1 MNFLLNPL
9 TTKNVM
15 KTLSILL
22 FILLSSGLVFAEL
35 PLGEIPPKIVLEG
48 DLGGRLDGTAWSSEE
63 LVSGKVLVLFYVDP
77 DESDLNNHV
86 SEAIKAENF
95 SKEKYGSVAVINMG
109 ATWLP
114 NFAINI
120 KLKSKQEEYKTT
132 VYVKDLEKTLVK
144 KWNLSDDDSNIMLFG
159 KDGKVLYSYDGK
171 FSDAQ
176 VKEIIQ
182 AVKDNL

>member
-1 MNFLLNPL
+1 MRTFSVLMIFLLSALPL
-9 TTKNVM
+9 
-15 KTLSILL
+15 S
-22 FILLSSGLVFAEL
+22 AEL
-35 PLGEIPPKIVLEG
+35 PLGEIPPKIILEG
-48 DLGGRLDGTAWSSEE
+48 DLGGRLDGTAWNSEE
-63 LVSGKVLVLFYVDP
+63 LISGKVMVLFYVDP

-86 SEAIKAENF
+86 SDALKAENF
-95 SKEKYGSVAVINMG
+95 PLDKYGSLGVANMG

-120 KLKSKQEEYKTT
+120 KLKSKQAKHKSTI
-132 VYVKDLEKTLVK
+132 YVKDLEKTFVK
-144 KWNLSDDDSNIMLFG
+144 SWGLNDDDSDIILFG

-176 VKEIIQ
+176 VKELIQ

>member
-1 MNFLLNPL
+1 MIFLLSALPL
-9 TTKNVM
+9 
-15 KTLSILL
+15 S
-22 FILLSSGLVFAEL
+22 AEL
-35 PLGEIPPKIVLEG
+35 PLGKIPPKIVLEG
-48 DLGGRLDGTAWSSEE
+48 DLGGRLDGTAWNSEE
-63 LVSGKVLVLFYVDP
+63 LISGKVMVLFYVDP
-77 DESDLNNHV
+77 DESELNNHV
-86 SEAIKAENF
+86 SDALKAENF
-95 SKEKYGSVAVINMG
+95 PLDKYGSIGMANMD

-120 KLKSKQEEYKTT
+120 KLKSKQEKHKSTI
-132 VYVKDLEKTLVK
+132 YVKDLKKTVVN
-144 KWNLSDDDSNIMLFG
+144 KWGLSDDNSDVILFG

>member
-1 MNFLLNPL
+1 MRTLSVLMIFLLSALPL
-9 TTKNVM
+9 
-15 KTLSILL
+15 S
-22 FILLSSGLVFAEL
+22 AEL
-35 PLGEIPPKIVLEG
+35 PIGEIPPKILLEG
-48 DLGGRLDGTAWSSEE
+48 DLGGRLDGTSWNSEE
-63 LVSGKVLVLFYVDP
+63 LISGKVMVLFYVDP

-86 SEAIKAENF
+86 SDALKAENF
-95 SKEKYGSVAVINMG
+95 PLDKYGSLGVANMG

-120 KLKSKQEEYKTT
+120 KLKSKQAKHKSTI
-132 VYVKDLEKTLVK
+132 YVKDLEKTFVK
-144 KWNLSDDDSNIMLFG
+144 SWGLNDDDSDIILFG

-176 VKEIIQ
+176 VKELIQ